1 MWLHWREGS
10 SAAVVC
16 RRPKAQSRGRRLSFA
31 PAMMFLLGSI
41 AALGAYAD
49 DSSVAYSFGPGDK
62 LHITVLNNPDLSGEF
77 TVQQSGGISLPSVGR
92 IEVVGRGFD
101 ELQDEVVKRLRE
113 SGILDPQITVDVAAY
128 RPVYVVGDVKAPG
141 RYPFEMGMTVL
152 QALAVAG
159 GFLTLDDTTLK
170 LRLDLLDAQNAIDTL
185 EIDYLADL
193 VKRARLTAE
202 RDDAADI
209 QFPPEIIERQ
219 NDPQVASLMDSETR
233 IFATHRNAVEGE
245 VAILENQRVQLHDE
259 ISNLGDQLK
268 AVEKRSQLIEVEQR
282 DVEYLFGKGLAA
294 KARVLE
300 LQRLQTDVQRDRLG
314 IAAFVSRANQEIS
327 KVDLSI
333 ANLRNE
339 RLDKILGD
347 LRAVRQEISQLEV
360 KRQTGKEVMALRQA
374 MSMQPAVKLILAG
387 ESYVITRDQGKGP
400 EDIKATDRSYV
411 LPGDVVRI
419 TKFELQ
425 RSSPAARADGPTAGS
440 VALES
445 TDSVA
450 IGQ

>member
-1 MWLHWREGS
+1 M
-10 SAAVVC
+10 
-16 RRPKAQSRGRRLSFA
+16 
-31 PAMMFLLGSI
+31 
-41 AALGAYAD
+41 
-49 DSSVAYSFGPGDK
+49 
-62 LHITVLNNPDLSGEF
+62 
-77 TVQQSGGISLPSVGR
+77 
-92 IEVVGRGFD
+92 
-101 ELQDEVVKRLRE
+101 
-113 SGILDPQITVDVAAY
+113 
-128 RPVYVVGDVKAPG
+128 
-141 RYPFEMGMTVL
+141 
-152 QALAVAG
+152 
-159 GFLTLDDTTLK
+159 
-170 LRLDLLDAQNAIDTL
+170 
-185 EIDYLADL
+185 
-193 VKRARLTAE
+193 
-202 RDDAADI
+202 
-209 QFPPEIIERQ
+209 
-219 NDPQVASLMDSETR
+219 
-233 IFATHRNAVEGE
+233 EGE
-245 VAILENQRVQLHDE
+245 VAILEIKEFSCMRDLQPRRPAQGSRE
-259 ISNLGDQLK
+259 
-268 AVEKRSQLIEVEQR
+268 RSKLIEVEQR

-425 RSSPAARADGPTAGS
+425 RSSPTASAGEPTTGS